1 MDGIIYGIIAMCF
14 LFSTFIFIKNSKSE
28 QVEMPSISA
37 WGTIL
42 LAVTLALAT
51 FIANGKSI
59 FDPDG
64 ALFVLNVFG
73 TVSIFGVLLLNK
85 KRNFSVSPKDKKIL
99 TIVPFIVTYWFIT
112 GDAFISNLC
121 LQAILT
127 VGYVLLVNKMF
138 EIRRKVDTY
147 PFWICAF
154 VGSALSLPLV
164 YSAEKV
170 DTLSLIN
177 SWRAT
182 ISVAVVL
189 TTMVAMDRKNKSIVK
204 N

>member
-1 MDGIIYGIIAMCF
+1 MIAMCF

-73 TVSIFGVLLLNK
+73 TIAIVTVLLFSK
-85 KRNFSVSPKDKKIL
+85 KKNYTISPKDKKIL

-127 VGYVLLVNKMF
+127 VGYILLVNRMF
-138 EIRRKVDTY
+138 EIQKKVDTY

-154 VGSALSLPLV
+154 IGSALSLPLV
-164 YSAEKV
+164 YSSEKI

-189 TTMVAMDRKNKSIVK
+189 ATMVAMDRKNKSVVK